1 MKNKFFT
8 VVIILAI
15 ALFLA
20 PASWGQQQQQQEQ
33 KYEFKIDCQVK
44 RTPAKSQG
52 ATSTCWCFAGTS
64 LLESECIRKTGQE
77 IELSEMFT
85 VRHVYPRKADNFIR
99 LRGAATFG
107 GGSMPFHVPMS
118 VMVNG
123 IVPDEVY
130 SGLQPDQTRHNHRQ
144 LHTELQATLE
154 PAFKTGITQEWQKEF
169 TDILDKHLGEPP
181 QSFKYNGKT
190 YTPQTFAQD
199 ALQLDMNDYIV
210 ISSFTHH
217 PFYQRFRLE
226 VNDNFDYY
234 DDFYNVPLDELE
246 QIADYALKNG
256 YSFVW
261 NGDISEPGWKSRQGY
276 AVIDDPN
283 SEDPGKELK
292 VNQEIRQE
300 GFDHRKTTDDHAMHT
315 VGLAHDQE
323 GNKYYLT
330 KNSSG
335 SDGPYEGHVYISC
348 SYTRAK
354 MLFMVVNRNA
364 VPQDFARK
372 LRIIRR

>member
-1 MKNKFFT
+1 MKNKTFAVVV
-8 VVIILAI
+8 VVIA
-15 ALFLA
+15 ALLLS
-20 PASWGQQQQQQEQ
+20 PGVWGQEKPI
-33 KYEFKIDCQVK
+33 KYEFKIDHQVK

-85 VRHVYPRKADNFIR
+85 VRHVYPRKADNYIR

-107 GGSMPFHVPMS
+107 GGSMPFHVPLS

-123 IVPDEVY
+123 IVPDEVF
-130 SGLQPDQTRHNHRQ
+130 SGLLPDQTRHSHGK
-144 LHTELQATLE
+144 LHSELRATLE
-154 PAFKTGITQEWQKEF
+154 PAFKTGVTDEWRREF
-169 TDILDKHLGEPP
+169 TEIIDKHLDEMPT
-181 QSFKYNGKT
+181 SFEYKGKT
-190 YTPQTFAQD
+190 YTPQTFARD
-199 ALQLDMNDYIV
+199 VLQLDMNDYVV

-246 QIADYALKNG
+246 AIADHALQNG

-261 NGDISEPGWKSRQGY
+261 NGDVSEAGWKSREGF
-276 AVIDDPN
+276 AVIDDP
-283 SEDPGKELK
+283 ETDQPGKE
-292 VNQEIRQE
+292 NEITQQIRQD
-300 GFDHRKTTDDHAMHT
+300 GFDFRKTTDDHAMHT
-315 VGLAHDQE
+315 VGLAHDQF

-335 SDGPYEGHVYISC
+335 PGGPYQGHVYISR

-364 VPQDFARK
+364 IPPELARK
-372 LRIIRR
+372 IRIRIR